1 MFMFAL
7 ITFLTALLPS
17 QQADLI
23 FHGGKI
29 VTVDSKFTVH
39 QALASKNGVIIKVGS
54 DNEVLKLLDKT
65 TVVVNL
71 KGNMVLPGL
80 IDSHV
85 HPVSAAMHEFDHPI
99 PSMDTIKDVLD
110 YVRSRTKIIPPGQWI
125 SISQVFI
132 TRLKEQRYPTKDEL
146 DTAAPNH
153 PVIFSTGP
161 DASVNSLALK
171 SSGIDKNF
179 KITDGGPGQIEKD
192 VKTGEPTGIIRSCT
206 RLIKS
211 TNATARKAE
220 SSDRERR
227 VRELFNDYNSV
238 GLTGIIDRNSNTTSI
253 ETYEAL
259 LKENKLNI
267 RVALSHS
274 VGTAD
279 NLEKIRHQIQKIA
292 SHPLRTSGSSMLKI
306 IGIKTFLDGG
316 MLTGSAY
323 MRSPWGISSIYSITD
338 ANYKGLLF
346 IPRER
351 LLPIVEE
358 TIKSGLQFTAHSVGD
373 GAVHELLHAYDEV
386 NRTIP
391 VAPTR
396 PCLTHSNFMSAE
408 AITTCARL
416 GVVADIQ
423 PVWLYLD
430 SHTLRRQFG
439 DARLRYFQ
447 PLQSLFKAGVTVGG
461 GSDHMQ
467 RIGSMTS
474 VNPYNPFLGIQTAI
488 TRVGRNRTDSLHPIE
503 SLSREQAIRFY
514 TANNAHLMFLEKET
528 GTLEVGK
535 RTDLIVIDQ
544 DILQCPAD
552 NIHRT
557 QCQMTFIDGRKVYE
571 KQPVNRSN

>member
-1 MFMFAL
+1 MTLAFITLLA
-7 ITFLTALLPS
+7 TFLPC

-23 FHGGKI
+23 FHNGKI
-29 VTVDSKFTVH
+29 LSVDSNFTAH
-39 QALASKNGVIIKVGS
+39 QALAANNGIIIKTGS
-54 DNEVLKLLDKT
+54 DADVLKLKQKT
-65 TVVVNL
+65 TVLVNL
-71 KGNMVLPGL
+71 NGKMVLPGL

-85 HPVSAAMHEFDHPI
+85 HPLSAAMHEFDHPI
-99 PSMDTIKDVLD
+99 PTMETIGDVLE
-110 YVRSRTKIIPPGQWI
+110 YVSTRTKVTPSGAWI
-125 SISQVFI
+125 SISQVFV
-132 TRLKEQRYPTKDEL
+132 TRLKEQRYPTKEEL
-146 DTAAPNH
+146 DVAAPNH

-171 SSGIDKNF
+171 LSGIDKDF
-179 KITDGGPGQIEKD
+179 KIIDGGPGQIEKD
-192 VKTGEPTGIIRSCT
+192 IKTGEPTGIIRSCT

-211 TNATARKAE
+211 TNPTTRKAE
-220 SSDRERR
+220 SSDRIAR
-227 VRELFNDYNSV
+227 VENLLHDYNSV
-238 GLTGIIDRNSNTTSI
+238 GLTGIIDRNSNSTSI
-253 ETYEAL
+253 ETYESL
-259 LKENKLNI
+259 LKDNKLNL

-274 VGTAD
+274 VGTAGD
-279 NLEKIRHQIQKIA
+279 LESIRLQIQKIA
-292 SHPLRTSGSSMLKI
+292 SHPLRTNGSSMLKI

-323 MRSPWGISSIYSITD
+323 MRQPWGVSTIYSITD
-338 ANYKGLLF
+338 PKYKGLLF

-351 LLPIVEE
+351 LVPIVQE
-358 TIKSGLQFTAHSVGD
+358 TVKAGLQFTAHSVGD

-408 AITTCARL
+408 AIASCAKL
-416 GVVADIQ
+416 GIVADIQ

-439 DARLRYFQ
+439 DSRLRYFQ

-474 VNPYNPFLGIQTAI
+474 VNPYNPFIGMQTAI
-488 TRVGRNRTDSLHPIE
+488 TRIGRNRPDALHTTE

-514 TANNAHLMFLEKET
+514 TANNARLMFRENET

-535 RTDLIVIDQ
+535 RADLIVIDQ
-544 DILQCPAD
+544 DILQCPVDA
-552 NIHRT
+552 IHRT
-557 QCQMTFIDGRKVYE
+557 HCEMTYINGRKVYE
-571 KQPVNRSN
+571 RKPVGAID

>member
-1 MFMFAL
+1 
-7 ITFLTALLPS
+7 
-17 QQADLI
+17 
-23 FHGGKI
+23 
-29 VTVDSKFTVH
+29 
-39 QALASKNGVIIKVGS
+39 
-54 DNEVLKLLDKT
+54 
-65 TVVVNL
+65 
-71 KGNMVLPGL
+71 
-80 IDSHV
+80 
-85 HPVSAAMHEFDHPI
+85 
-99 PSMDTIKDVLD
+99 
-110 YVRSRTKIIPPGQWI
+110 
-125 SISQVFI
+125 
-132 TRLKEQRYPTKDEL
+132 
-146 DTAAPNH
+146 
-153 PVIFSTGP
+153 
-161 DASVNSLALK
+161 
-171 SSGIDKNF
+171 
-179 KITDGGPGQIEKD
+179 
-192 VKTGEPTGIIRSCT
+192 
-206 RLIKS
+206 
-211 TNATARKAE
+211 
-220 SSDRERR
+220 
-227 VRELFNDYNSV
+227 
-238 GLTGIIDRNSNTTSI
+238 
-253 ETYEAL
+253 
-259 LKENKLNI
+259 
-267 RVALSHS
+267 
-274 VGTAD
+274 
-279 NLEKIRHQIQKIA
+279 
-292 SHPLRTSGSSMLKI
+292 MLKI

-358 TIKSGLQFTAHSVGD
+358 TMKSGLQFTAHSVGD

-488 TRVGRNRTDSLHPIE
+488 TRVGRNLTDSLHPIE